1 MIDEQVKHFIEG
13 LVEKTKLRKLEWQ
26 PFSGFKDKREIIAEL
41 EYGRGGF
48 DYGVNS
54 IRESN
59 SYFLQS
65 GDGYVFLF
73 EIYHG
78 DPDVTSPS
86 MDTIGLMVKVN
97 SVLPLDNLSRY
108 GEEEQ
113 ELLESLKLLVENYL
127 EEKYCYPDVL
137 YNFLNQVVGGGN

>member
-1 MIDEQVKHFIEG
+1 MMTEQIEYFIEG
-13 LVEKTKLRKLEWQ
+13 LIKKTRSRKLEWQ
-26 PFSGFKDKREIIAEL
+26 PFSVFKDKREIIAEL
-41 EYGRGGF
+41 EYGRGCF
-48 DYGVNS
+48 DYGLNS
-54 IRESN
+54 IRESK

-65 GDGYVFLF
+65 GDGFVFLF

-86 MDTIGLMVKVN
+86 MDTIGLMVKIN
-97 SVLPLDNLSRY
+97 SFLPLDNLAKY
-108 GEEEQ
+108 GKEDQ

-137 YNFLNQVVGGGN
+137 SNFLNQVLRDEN